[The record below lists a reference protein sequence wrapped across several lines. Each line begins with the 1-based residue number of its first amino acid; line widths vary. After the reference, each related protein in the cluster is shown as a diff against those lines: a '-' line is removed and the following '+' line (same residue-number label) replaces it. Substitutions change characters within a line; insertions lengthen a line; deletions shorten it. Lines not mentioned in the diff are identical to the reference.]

1 MNRVTKLLILLG
13 FIAILIVSNI
23 TSYKN
28 YKNYISY
35 KNELEEVNKN
45 LENYKSKA
53 DELDTKIIANNSNN
67 EDSIKEVAKNF
78 INSYF
83 NFSNKNKNEIYEN
96 IKPFATDQLVNQL
109 KPKEDFEGDYEYTS
123 SIDNIR
129 LYYSKVEADK
139 ANILVMAD
147 QKIQAN
153 GTTGTPTP
161 TLLELNLIFNN
172 NKWVVEKISINSLRN
187 QMK

>member
-1 MNRVTKLLILLG
+1 MNRLTKLLILLG

-28 YKNYISY
+28 YKNYTSC
-35 KNELEEVNKN
+35 KKELEETTKN
-45 LENYKSKA
+45 LDMYKSKA
-53 DELDTKIIANNSNN
+53 NELDNKIIAENSNN

-78 INSYF
+78 INAYF
-83 NFSNKNKNEIYEN
+83 NFTNKNQSEIYEN
-96 IKPFATDQLVNQL
+96 IKHFATDQLVNQL
-109 KPKEDFEGDYEYTS
+109 KPQGDFQGDFEYTS

-129 LYYSKVEADK
+129 MYYSKVEANK
-139 ANILVMAD
+139 ASMLVMAD

-153 GTTGTPTP
+153 GTTGTPSP

-187 QMK
+187 QVK